1 MISITIAVILG
12 IIAGIGAI
20 YSFVARGSWMYADIV
35 GSFVSSIILWVLAVY
50 ASIGQIG
57 DQQYIL
63 QEQTS
68 DIITEN
74 LTNVTYSYQLVDLP
88 LTEPAVGYLLMF
100 IALIMTAY
108 TLVNIIAW
116 LKSGATKGYYESD
129 EEEGRG
135 E

>member
-57 DQQYIL
+57 DQQYVL

-68 DIITEN
+68 DVITEN
-74 LTNVTYSYQLVDLP
+74 LTNVTYSYQLVDIP
-88 LTEPAVGYLLMF
+88 LTDPAVGYLLMF
-100 IALIMTAY
+100 VALIMTAY
-108 TLVNIIAW
+108 MLMNIFFW
-116 LKSGATKGYYESD
+116 LKSSSSGGYYESEG
-129 EEEGRG
+129 EEE